1 MDFLVRNG
9 RWWHVLIVGTALA
22 NVLVAGFVAVGAETQ
37 AERAEA
43 LVAVGAL
50 LLIPLVWLAFGVR
63 SIGDPRKGAVLIALV
78 TLLVTV
84 AMVLVPWTGFV
95 QTLIYPLVWLV
106 CVSARRSILVSIA
119 IAFGIG
125 VVSALYNGVDEIPDI
140 LPGQLFSV
148 AATCGIGLSITRAWR
163 VADERRELL
172 EQLTASQEHV
182 QKLSRLSGA
191 SLERERI
198 SRDLH
203 DTLAQTLAGLAMLA
217 DRSAKEIG
225 RLREEEAAA
234 GADAQAA
241 LQAQEERADLIA
253 SLARDALAEA
263 RVLIA
268 ENAPVRSTDSADT
281 GDSAEATFSDAL
293 RRLVERFRRETGVL
307 AEARIDLAPTALNR
321 ESEVVLLRCAQ
332 ESLSNARRH
341 SGASNVHLSVEAQD
355 GDVVLQVADDG
366 RGFELADEPIGYGL
380 VSLRD
385 RANAIDGGVE
395 ISSTPGRGTIVT
407 VTIPAKAGGG
417 A

>member
-1 MDFLVRNG
+1 MDFLIRNG

-22 NVLVAGFVAVGAETQ
+22 NALVAGFVAVSAATR
-37 AERAEA
+37 AERTEG
-43 LVAVGAL
+43 LVATGAL
-50 LLIPLVWLAFGVR
+50 LLIPVVWLAFGVK
-63 SIGDPRKGAVLIALV
+63 SIGEPRRGTVLIALV
-78 TLLVTV
+78 TLLVAV
-84 AMVLVPWTGFV
+84 SMVLVPWTGFV
-95 QTLIYPLVWLV
+95 QTLVYPLVWLV

-119 IAFGIG
+119 IAVGIG

-148 AATCGIGLSITRAWR
+148 AATCGIGLSISYAWR
-163 VADERRELL
+163 VADERRAVL
-172 EQLTASQEHV
+172 EQLTASQEQV
-182 QKLSRLSGA
+182 QELSRLSGA
-191 SLERERI
+191 SVERERI

-217 DRSAKEIG
+217 DRSANDIS
-225 RLREEEAAA
+225 RLRSDEAAA
-234 GADAQAA
+234 GEEAQAA
-241 LQAQEERADLIA
+241 LRAQEERADLIA

-268 ENAPVRSTDSADT
+268 ENAPVRSTDSADA

-307 AEARIDLAPTALNR
+307 AEARIDVAPAALDR

-341 SGASNVHLSVEAQD
+341 SGASNVRLSVETKD

-366 RGFELADEPIGYGL
+366 RGFELTAEPAGYGL
-380 VSLRD
+380 ASLHD
-385 RANAIDGGVE
+385 RANAISGSVD
-395 ISSTPGRGTIVT
+395 ISSSPGSGTIVT
-407 VTIPAKAGGG
+407 VTIPAKAG
-417 A
+417 ADA

>member
-1 MDFLVRNG
+1 MMDFLVRNG
-9 RWWHVLIVGTALA
+9 RWWHLLIVGTALA
-22 NVLVAGFVAVGAETQ
+22 NAVVAGFVAVTARTA
-37 AERAEA
+37 AERAEGLIA
-43 LVAVGAL
+43 TGAL
-50 LLIPLVWLAFGVR
+50 LLIPVVWLVFGMK
-63 SIGDPRKGAVLIALV
+63 SFGDRRRGAALIVLM

-125 VVSALYNGVDEIPDI
+125 AASALYNGVEEIPNI

-148 AATCGIGLSITRAWR
+148 AATCGIGLSISYAWR

-172 EQLTASQEHV
+172 EQLTAAQGHV
-182 QKLSRLSGA
+182 QELSRQSGA
-191 SLERERI
+191 SVERERI

-217 DRSAKEIG
+217 DRSAKDIS
-225 RLREEEAAA
+225 RLRDDEGAA
-234 GADAQAA
+234 GEAAQAA
-241 LQAQEERADLIA
+241 LLAQEERADLIA

-268 ENAPVRSTDSADT
+268 ENAPVRSADP
-281 GDSAEATFSDAL
+281 AVATFPDAVA
-293 RRLVERFRRETGVL
+293 RLVERFRRETGVL
-307 AEARIDLAPTALNR
+307 ADAQIEVSPGALDR

-332 ESLSNARRH
+332 EALSNSRRH
-341 SGASNVHLSVEAQD
+341 AHASNVHLSVTPL
-355 GDVVLQVADDG
+355 GTSVRLQIEDDG
-366 RGFELADEPIGYGL
+366 RGFALDAEPAGFGLA
-380 VSLRD
+380 SLRD
-385 RANAIDGGVE
+385 RAAAIGGLVS
-395 ISSTPGRGTIVT
+395 ISSEPGRGTIVT
-407 VTIPAKAGGG
+407 VTIPARAGDR

>member
-22 NVLVAGFVAVGAETQ
+22 NALVAGFVAVSVETR
-37 AERAEA
+37 AERIEG
-43 LVAVGAL
+43 LVATGAL
-50 LLIPLVWLAFGVR
+50 LLIPVVWLAFGVK
-63 SIGDPRKGAVLIALV
+63 SIGEPRRGAVLIALV

-84 AMVLVPWTGFV
+84 SMVLVPWTGFV
-95 QTLIYPLVWLV
+95 QTLVYPLVWLV

-148 AATCGIGLSITRAWR
+148 AATCGIGLSISYAWR
-163 VADERRELL
+163 VADERRAVL

-182 QKLSRLSGA
+182 QELSRLSGA
-191 SLERERI
+191 SVERERI

-217 DRSAKEIG
+217 DRSAKDIS
-225 RLREEEAAA
+225 RLRSDEAAA
-234 GADAQAA
+234 GEEAQAA
-241 LQAQEERADLIA
+241 LLAQEERADLIA

-268 ENAPVRSTDSADT
+268 ENAPVTSADP
-281 GDSAEATFSDAL
+281 AEATFTEAL
-293 RRLVERFRRETGVL
+293 ARLVERFRRETGVL
-307 AEARIDLAPTALNR
+307 AESQIDVAAGALDR

-341 SGASNVHLSVEAQD
+341 SRASSVRLFVETKN
-355 GDVVLQVADDG
+355 GDVVLRVTDDG
-366 RGFELADEPIGYGL
+366 RGFALTAEPAGYGL
-380 VSLRD
+380 ASLHD
-385 RANAIDGGVE
+385 RANAIGGSVD
-395 ISSTPGRGTIVT
+395 ISSTPGSGTIVT
-407 VTIPAKAGGG
+407 VTIPGKAG
-417 A
+417 AAT

>member
-1 MDFLVRNG
+1 MVDFLIRNG

-22 NVLVAGFVAVGAETQ
+22 NVLVAGFVAVSAKTQ
-37 AERAEA
+37 TERIEGLIAT
-43 LVAVGAL
+43 GAL
-50 LLIPLVWLAFGVR
+50 LLIPVVWLTFGIK
-63 SIGDPRKGAVLIALV
+63 SLADPRRGTVLLVLV

-95 QTLIYPLVWLV
+95 QTLVYPLVWLV
-106 CVSARRSILVSIA
+106 CVNSRRSILVSIG
-119 IAFGIG
+119 IAFSIG
-125 VVSALYNGVDEIPDI
+125 AVSALYNGVDEIPDI

-148 AATCGIGLSITRAWR
+148 AATCGIGLSITHAWR

-182 QKLSRLSGA
+182 QELSRLSGA
-191 SLERERI
+191 SVERERI

-225 RLREEEAAA
+225 RMREAEAAA
-234 GADAQAA
+234 DVQAA
-241 LQAQEERADLIA
+241 LRAQEERADLIA
-253 SLARDALAEA
+253 TLARDALSEA
-263 RVLIA
+263 RGLIA
-268 ENAPVRSTDSADT
+268 ENAPVRPSDPAEVTF
-281 GDSAEATFSDAL
+281 AEAL
-293 RRLVERFRRETGVL
+293 GRLVERFRRETGVL
-307 AEARIDLAPTALNR
+307 AESRVDAVAGALDR

-341 SGASNVHLSVEAQD
+341 SGASRVQLSVEVRA
-355 GDVVLQVADDG
+355 GSVVLRVADDG
-366 RGFELADEPIGYGL
+366 RGFELADESVGFGL
-380 VSLRD
+380 AGLRD
-385 RANAIDGGVE
+385 RATAIDGSVD
-395 ISSTPGRGTIVT
+395 IATARDRGTIVT